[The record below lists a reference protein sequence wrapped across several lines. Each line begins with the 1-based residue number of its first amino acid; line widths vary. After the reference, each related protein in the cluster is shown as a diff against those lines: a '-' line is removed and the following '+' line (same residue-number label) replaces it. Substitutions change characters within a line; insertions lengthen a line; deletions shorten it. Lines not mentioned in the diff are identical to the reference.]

1 MREFIKR
8 FLRSLWL
15 LLLLGYRK
23 TQPVRYWL
31 NVQYERLDL
40 YYKEHPKAK
49 KLTIIFGPPGF
60 VLFLILLT
68 VWIEIPSRRAL
79 RNVQNQVATEV
90 YSADSVLI
98 GRYYIQ
104 DRTEIKY
111 EDIAP
116 VVIDALVSTEDARFY
131 DHSGV
136 DFLSLGRVLIKSV
149 FMQDESSGGGSTIT
163 QQLAKNLYPR
173 KRYWFFTML
182 INKLREAVTAQRIE
196 GIYDKHQIIAMYLNT
211 IPFADNA
218 FGIQTAAQRFYS
230 KSANELTTDQ
240 AAVLIGMLKATH
252 SYNPRL
258 FPDRALRRRNV
269 VLSRMVR
276 YKTLPQ
282 AKYDSL
288 KKLPI
293 DLQYS
298 NISHHEGLAPYFR
311 EYLKGELIK
320 WCEENEKEDGSPYNI
335 YTDGLKVY
343 TTIDSKLQ
351 TYAENA
357 VTQQMTKLQKIF
369 FDHWGKE
376 KPWVGKEKVL
386 EDAIHRTPRYK
397 QLREQGLSEEEIMEV
412 LQKPIPMKVFTWQGP
427 KDEVI
432 SPVDSIIHHLQYLNA
447 GFVAIEPSTGKVKAW
462 VGGTDHDF
470 FQYDHVKTSTKRQVG
485 SIFKPLVY
493 AMAIEKGISPC
504 EFVPAS
510 QQTYID
516 KEGKLW
522 TPKNMGGDYE
532 VEYTMRGAL
541 AYSVNTVAAK
551 MIQKAGVESTMKL
564 AHDMGITSEIPDVP
578 SIALGSTS
586 ISLFEMTTAYSTIA
600 NDGIPVSPY
609 YISSIHDLDGK
620 KYTDFQSKK
629 SITPVLSKRTIQ
641 LITRLLQTVVQEG
654 TASPIRWQFG
664 VYNDLGGK
672 TGTTQANADGWFMAM
687 SPKLVMGAWVGA
699 DDPRIRFRSTKL
711 GQGSTTALPI
721 TGYFMQQVTKDPSY
735 KEIIAAKFPPL
746 PVALQS
752 ELDCDFYELSDT
764 LMYKIETSLFKR
776 DSLIQADTLA
786 KVPDETFLQML
797 YRRKMRIRQAKLQ
810 KDTANVNKLEIF
822 N

>member
-1 MREFIKR
+1 MREFIKKS
-8 FLRSLWL
+8 LRRLWYVL
-15 LLLLGYRK
+15 LLAYRK
-23 TQPVRYWL
+23 TQPVRAWL
-31 NVQYERLDL
+31 NDKYERLDR
-40 YYKEHPKAK
+40 YYIAHPGAK

-60 VLFLILLT
+60 VVLIILLT
-68 VWIEIPSRRAL
+68 VWIEIPSRRVL
-79 RNVQNQVATEV
+79 RNIQNQVASEV

-111 EDIAP
+111 EEIAP

-136 DFLSLGRVLIKSV
+136 DFMSLGRVLVKSV

-173 KRYWFFTML
+173 KHYWFFTIL
-182 INKLREAVTAQRIE
+182 INKLREVATAQRIE
-196 GIYDKHQIIAMYLNT
+196 GIYNKNQIIALYLNT

-230 KSANELTTDQ
+230 KKASELTTDE

-258 FPDRALRRRNV
+258 FPDRAFRRRNV
-269 VLSRMVR
+269 VLSQMVK
-276 YKTLPQ
+276 YKALPQ
-282 AKYDSL
+282 TKYDSL

-293 DLQYS
+293 ELQYS

-311 EYLKGELIK
+311 EYLKAELEK
-320 WCEENEKEDGSPYNI
+320 WCEEHEKEDGSPYNI

-351 TYAENA
+351 TYAEQA
-357 VTQQMTKLQKIF
+357 VTKQMTNLQKIF

-376 KPWVGKEKVL
+376 KPWKGKEKVL
-386 EDAIHRTPRYK
+386 EDAIHRTQRYK
-397 QLREQGLSEEEIMEV
+397 QLHEQGLSEEEIMEV
-412 LQKPIPMKVFTWQGP
+412 LQKRIPMKVFTWQGP

-432 SPVDSIIHHLQYLNA
+432 SPLDSIVHHLQYLNA
-447 GFVAIEPSTGKVKAW
+447 GFVAIDPSTGKVKAW

-470 FQYDHVKTSTKRQVG
+470 FQYDHVKTTTKRQVG
-485 SIFKPLVY
+485 SIFKPIVY
-493 AMAIEKGISPC
+493 AMAIEQGVSPC

-522 TPKNMGGDYE
+522 TPKNMGADYE
-532 VEYTMRGAL
+532 VNYTMRGAL
-541 AYSVNTVAAK
+541 AYSINTVAAK
-551 MIQKAGVESTMKL
+551 MIQKAGVENTMKL

-586 ISLFEMTTAYSTIA
+586 ISLLEMTTAYSTIA
-600 NDGIPVSPY
+600 NEGIPVSPY

-620 KYTDFQSKK
+620 VYDDFQPKK

-664 VYNDLGGK
+664 AYNDMGGK

-721 TGYFMQQVTKDPSY
+721 TGYFMQQVIKDKSF
-735 KEIIAAKFPPL
+735 KEITSAKFPPL
-746 PVALQS
+746 PVALQN
-752 ELDCDFYELSDT
+752 ELDCDFYEMSDT
-764 LMYKIETSLFKR
+764 LMYKIEASLFKR
-776 DSLIQADTLA
+776 DSIMQADTVA

-797 YRRKMRIRQAKLQ
+797 YRRKMRIQQARLQ
-810 KDTANVNKLEIF
+810 RDTANVEKLEVF

>member
-1 MREFIKR
+1 FIKKY
-8 FLRSLWL
+8 LRHSWL

-23 TQPVRYWL
+23 TQPVRFWL
-31 NVQYERLDL
+31 NVQYERIDL
-40 YYKEHPKAK
+40 YYKGHPRAK

-60 VLFLILLT
+60 VVFLILLT

-136 DFLSLGRVLIKSV
+136 DFRSLGRVLVKSV
-149 FMQDESSGGGSTIT
+149 FMQDEASGGGSTIT

-173 KRYWFFTML
+173 KHYWFFTML
-182 INKLREAVTAQRIE
+182 INKLREAITAQRIE
-196 GIYDKHQIIAMYLNT
+196 GIYDKKQIIAMYLNT

-218 FGIQTAAQRFYS
+218 FGIQTAALRFYS
-230 KSANELTTDQ
+230 KSASELTTDQ

-258 FPDRALRRRNV
+258 FPDRALKRRNV
-269 VLSRMVR
+269 VLTRMVR

-282 AKYDSL
+282 AKADSL
-288 KKLPI
+288 KGLPI

-311 EYLKGELIK
+311 EYLKAELLK
-320 WCEENEKEDGSPYNI
+320 WCEDHEKEDGSPYNI

-351 TYAENA
+351 SYAENA

-386 EDAIHRTPRYK
+386 EDAIHRTARYK
-397 QLREQGLSEEEIMEV
+397 QLHEQGLTEEEIMEE

-432 SPVDSIIHHLQYLNA
+432 SPVDSVIHHLQYLNA
-447 GFVAIEPSTGKVKAW
+447 GFVAIEPESGKIKAW

-470 FQYDHVKTSTKRQVG
+470 FQYDHVKTTTKRQVG

-504 EFVPAS
+504 EFTPAS

-586 ISLFEMTTAYSTIA
+586 ISLLEMTTAYSTIA
-600 NDGIPVSPY
+600 NEGIPVSPY
-609 YISSIHDLDGK
+609 YISSIQDLDGK
-620 KYTDFQSKK
+620 TYSDFKPKK
-629 SITPVLSKRTIQ
+629 SITPVLSQRTIQ

-654 TASPIRWQFG
+654 TASPIRWQYG
-664 VYNDLGGK
+664 VYNDMGGK

-721 TGYFMQQVTKDPSY
+721 TGYFMQQVTKDRAY
-735 KEIIAAKFPPL
+735 KEIIAAKFPTL

-776 DSLIQADTLA
+776 DSLILADTLA

-797 YRRKMRIRQAKLQ
+797 YRRKMRIRDAKLQ
-810 KDTANVNKLEIF
+810 KDTANITKLEIV